1 MSNKT
6 NQSVLV
12 NDTSSYYLKQYAALQ
27 FPGSVDNFGTKTPI
41 HLLQQQEESEHS
53 VSLREACDSDYD
65 LDGAQFLFE
74 GETYDSVTDL
84 VKENLGLDDEE
95 SIQEYN
101 EHPRFDPFIP
111 YEELV
116 DKKNADREDIRDIR
130 DSHRL
135 DTMADYVDM
144 YSTAS
149 GYDTADDITVL
160 LPSSSY
166 ETVGMAFTH
175 QALKQYEKSI
185 DNHLF
190 RKHRFYAACG
200 EDYSCEVGDYYPI
213 MNFIRDAGEQL
224 LIQDLENFDVKV
236 MELASDDEVADFYCE
251 HPHELFRAAY
261 IKVSEKDTIG
271 KCYSRLYVFCSGHEE
286 TFSDGS
292 SFPVCDS
299 HYVKAVKEGK
309 EYKVPYPFDCNR
321 FADELNKKSNE
332 KERLT
337 PAQRLFFW
345 TEYKKPI
352 E

>member
-1 MSNKT
+1 M
-6 NQSVLV
+6 
-12 NDTSSYYLKQYAALQ
+12 
-27 FPGSVDNFGTKTPI
+27 
-41 HLLQQQEESEHS
+41 HLPYG
-53 VSLREACDSDYD
+53 REA
-65 LDGAQFLFE
+65 
-74 GETYDSVTDL
+74 
-84 VKENLGLDDEE
+84 
-95 SIQEYN
+95 
-101 EHPRFDPFIP
+101 
-111 YEELV
+111 
-116 DKKNADREDIRDIR
+116 
-130 DSHRL
+130 
-135 DTMADYVDM
+135 
-144 YSTAS
+144 
-149 GYDTADDITVL
+149 
-160 LPSSSY
+160 
-166 ETVGMAFTH
+166 
-175 QALKQYEKSI
+175 
-185 DNHLF
+185 
-190 RKHRFYAACG
+190 
-200 EDYSCEVGDYYPI
+200 GDYYPI

-321 FADELNKKSNE
+321 FADELNKKFNE